1 MIEPSVRI
9 EKEAGVPGGGRGFMI
24 STKQQHRRWEKWEKM
39 EQVKM
44 A

>member
-1 MIEPSVRI
+1 MIEPSVRV
-9 EKEAGVPGGGRGFMI
+9 EMRPESRVGRGFMV

-39 EQVKM
+39 EQEKM